1 MGHSQESGDSRLE
14 SVRGDRHSEVFLDA
28 QWLGREIRPLFTGQ
42 TTVPDAFCLWGSRVL
57 VRASC
62 LFRLRRQEDDRR
74 QDVRVLRRLVLTFP
88 PHNLNDWEPILAVAN
103 TPDER
108 ARSAQHISEGVPE
121 YLLLRRL
128 VVEEGDARQLLEH
141 PKPWRVEARKELRVS
156 RDLEEKPLPF
166 FARHQNLYFDKNG
179 PMEELGLQIFLTF
192 AHWGFAKEPTNAD
205 LRAIVTYI
213 CAVCDREEE
222 RFRPAA
228 EQAASYLFT
237 NWVMPQRASDFRA
250 YVRRVAFDHNSREV
264 KKRKQ
269 SPEQGELE
277 NERSSRGK
285 ERTGRQIV
293 GATEALSVRAL
304 ASRAGV
310 HHQRIDEAIK
320 AGKLRAKWQR
330 GRRLIERLD
339 AERFL
344 KDTEVTRAVRA
355 TRKTLIKAG
364 KAKEAETFRKRIYR
378 LKKSRA
384 SDESIL
390 EAVREAYKKTNI
402 PRMTKLPSK

>member
-192 AHWGFAKEPTNAD
+192 AHWGFARR
-205 LRAIVTYI
+205 LRMRT
-213 CAVCDREEE
+213 C
-222 RFRPAA
+222 RP
-228 EQAASYLFT
+228 
-237 NWVMPQRASDFRA
+237 
-250 YVRRVAFDHNSREV
+250 
-264 KKRKQ
+264 
-269 SPEQGELE
+269 
-277 NERSSRGK
+277 SSH
-285 ERTGRQIV
+285 IFAPC
-293 GATEALSVRAL
+293 ATEKKKDS
-304 ASRAGV
+304 G
-310 HHQRIDEAIK
+310 
-320 AGKLRAKWQR
+320 LRQ
-330 GRRLIERLD
+330 
-339 AERFL
+339 
-344 KDTEVTRAVRA
+344 
-355 TRKTLIKAG
+355 
-364 KAKEAETFRKRIYR
+364 
-378 LKKSRA
+378 S
-384 SDESIL
+384 
-390 EAVREAYKKTNI
+390 
-402 PRMTKLPSK
+402 KLPVTCSQTGLCRNVRPIFELMFEG